1 MIACLMYP
9 KSYGRWAL
17 DSLCVPKCGN
27 GIVVDVQTEERRR
40 VPPSVMEVRSSTAR
54 TVQAKQQLMCPRI
67 PARLKDHHGALQ
79 RLATVLDS
87 CVPR

>member
-1 MIACLMYP
+1 MNRHMP
-9 KSYGRWAL
+9 
-17 DSLCVPKCGN
+17 
-27 GIVVDVQTEERRR
+27 VDAGSGTEEWISNTLNRL
-40 VPPSVMEVRSSTAR
+40 VSRSPDGVLSASGLLSGHSWQL
-54 TVQAKQQLMCPRI
+54 VEWLQAKQQQQQLMCPRI